1 MGIPGLINAI
11 GSGERISLSKLAI
24 THLERTSRPIRIAV
38 DISIWLFQVQAGR
51 GGRNPEL
58 RTLFYRLLK
67 FLALPI
73 HPLFVYDGKDKPPF
87 KRGKAVSGRSYGN
100 APIIRLSKVLID
112 LFKFPRHDAP
122 GEAEAECARLQRA
135 GVVDAVMSND
145 VDALM
150 FGSTLTVMNFSKES
164 GSGTSAATHI
174 TCYRM
179 CGDSYHPSN
188 VPLDRAG
195 MILFAM
201 LSGGDYLPSG
211 VPKCGSKLAAEIAR
225 AGFGADLL
233 DTIRSDGPE
242 LDMKLDEWRERLQY
256 ELDENES
263 GYFQTK
269 HKAVRIPQ
277 SFPDRT
283 ILSYYA
289 KPVVSSPQD
298 TEVLKSRLM
307 NAWDQEIDVLELRR
321 FTADAFEWNYRSGA
335 RKVIKLLA
343 EPLVSYRLRL
353 QKSPSPFAQNTSLP
367 DSNVQMLQKIY
378 KSRTSFSTDGLT
390 ELQLEIV
397 PIDVVGLDLLAE
409 EPNPPIPSQE
419 TTIVSGDEEEDV
431 EVYTE
436 ATVQSPTK
444 KRTAKR
450 FDPYAAEKVWIFETI
465 ATIGVPEVVQIWK
478 KEQAEKAS
486 APKKSSSRK
495 TGPKKKG
502 PIDPGMKRGSI
513 LKYGTLTKQR
523 SEISEFK
530 GAQLFEAAMSAT
542 PPRTTRAPGLLRAES
557 SPDASMWGSPVY
569 GPYSHKRMLD
579 IQPHINQT
587 VDDLVDS
594 FTSSCTIS
602 SMPDIKRHPM
612 ATRSRMGSRQAG
624 IRPGDVEV
632 QTLDFLSREPVFNS
646 SPSPAS
652 SARIKMSYSNVRYDD
667 STGSDLSSDAN
678 SALSPPSPGSESRR
692 HTQSRPLKTSAKPRS
707 GAEIQELEDVMSAVT
722 LSDGSPYQQLE
733 RLAQTPT
740 VLKARSLKGMKMH
753 EVHALA
759 AEAQTVRASRTAES
773 ASPTATHS
781 CVKGPV
787 VRLRPSAQKT
797 LEMDPRVDDALETT
811 TKEEKR
817 VESSSKVSRPREA
830 SSHLESVIVCDGFWT
845 TEVKSQSE
853 LASEETERDSFN
865 NDEKRKKKRIPRV
878 SILDLS

>member
-1 MGIPGLINAI
+1 MGQTHQCHWLWRTNFLVQTGNNPLGTDFKTHTHCRGYLDMAVPG
-11 GSGERISLSKLAI
+11 
-24 THLERTSRPIRIAV
+24 
-38 DISIWLFQVQAGR
+38 AGR
-51 GGRNPEL
+51 S
-58 RTLFYRLLK
+58 RLLK

-179 CGDSYHPSN
+179 CGDGHHPSN

-225 AGFGADLL
+225 AGFGGDLL
-233 DTIRSDGPE
+233 DAIKSDGPE
-242 LDMKLDEWRERLQY
+242 LDMKLEEWKERLQY

-269 HKAVRIPQ
+269 HKAVRIPE

-283 ILSYYA
+283 VLSYYA

-298 TEVLKSRLM
+298 IEVLKTRLM

-353 QKSPSPFAQNTSLP
+353 QKSPSPLAGTTSLSGS
-367 DSNVQMLQKIY
+367 DVQMLQRIY
-378 KSRTSFSTDGLT
+378 KSRTSYSTDGLT

-419 TTIVSGDEEEDV
+419 TTIVSGDEDEDA

-436 ATVQSPTK
+436 ATGQPPTK
-444 KRTAKR
+444 NRTGKR

-465 ATIGVPEVVQIWK
+465 ATIGVPEVVRTWK

-486 APKKSSSRK
+486 APKKSSNRK

-523 SEISEFK
+523 SDISEFK

-542 PPRTTRAPGLLRAES
+542 PPSKLRAPELLRAES
-557 SPDASMWGSPVY
+557 SPDALMRSTPVY
-569 GPYSHKRMLD
+569 GPYSHKRRLD
-579 IQPHINQT
+579 IQPQKHQI

-602 SMPDIKRHPM
+602 SMPDVKRHPM
-612 ATRSRMGSRQAG
+612 ATLSRMGSRLAVVRSG
-624 IRPGDVEV
+624 NVEV
-632 QTLDFLSREPVFNS
+632 QTLDFSSAEPVFNS
-646 SPSPAS
+646 SPSCAS
-652 SARIKMSYSNVRYDD
+652 PGRIKISYSNVRYGDTAD
-667 STGSDLSSDAN
+667 SDLSSHTK
-678 SALSPPSPGSESRR
+678 SVVSPSSPGSES
-692 HTQSRPLKTSAKPRS
+692 HQQKKSRPVKASVEPRR
-707 GAEIQELEDVMSAVT
+707 GVEVQELEDIMSAVT
-722 LSDGSPYQQLE
+722 LSDGSPYEQFD

-740 VLKARSLKGMKMH
+740 GLKVRSLSGLKIH

-759 AEAQTVRASRTAES
+759 AEAQIARSSRTKELV
-773 ASPTATHS
+773 SPTAERS
-781 CVKGPV
+781 IVKAPG
-787 VRLRPSAQKT
+787 VRLPPSAPKT
-797 LEMDPRVDDALETT
+797 LAMDAGVDDALEPT

-817 VESSSKVSRPREA
+817 VESSSKVSRPRQT
-830 SSHLESVIVCDGFWT
+830 SSHLESVIVCGGFWT
-845 TEVKSQSE
+845 TEAKSQSE
-853 LASEETERDSFN
+853 LASEETERDSSN

>member
-179 CGDSYHPSN
+179 CGDGGHPSN

-242 LDMKLDEWRERLQY
+242 LDMKLEEWKERLQY

-269 HKAVRIPQ
+269 HKAVRIPE

-283 ILSYYA
+283 VLSYYA

-298 TEVLKSRLM
+298 IEVLKSRLM

-353 QKSPSPFAQNTSLP
+353 QKSPSPFAGNTSLSGS
-367 DSNVQMLQKIY
+367 DVQMLQRIY

-397 PIDVVGLDLLAE
+397 PIDVVGLNLLAE

-444 KRTAKR
+444 KRTGKR

-465 ATIGVPEVVQIWK
+465 ATIGVPEVVRTWK

-486 APKKSSSRK
+486 APKKSSNRK

-523 SEISEFK
+523 SDISEFK

-542 PPRTTRAPGLLRAES
+542 PPESRAPGLLRAGS
-557 SPDASMWGSPVY
+557 SPDALKRGTPVY
-569 GPYSHKRMLD
+569 GPYSHKRRLD
-579 IQPHINQT
+579 IQPQVYQT

-602 SMPDIKRHPM
+602 SMPDVKRHPM
-612 ATRSRMGSRQAG
+612 ATLSRTGSRRAVV
-624 IRPGDVEV
+624 RSGDVEV
-632 QTLDFLSREPVFNS
+632 QTLDFLSAEPVFNS
-646 SPSPAS
+646 CPSRASP
-652 SARIKMSYSNVRYDD
+652 ARIKMSYSNVRYGD
-667 STGSDLSSDAN
+667 SADSDLSSDTK
-678 SALSPPSPGSESRR
+678 SVVSPPSPGSES
-692 HTQSRPLKTSAKPRS
+692 HQQTKSRPVKTSAKPRR
-707 GAEIQELEDVMSAVT
+707 GVEDQELEDIMSAVT
-722 LSDGSPYQQLE
+722 LSDESPYEQFDS
-733 RLAQTPT
+733 LAQTPT
-740 VLKARSLKGMKMH
+740 RLKARPLSGLKIH
-753 EVHALA
+753 EIHALA
-759 AEAQTVRASRTAES
+759 AEAQTTRSSRTKELV
-773 ASPTATHS
+773 SPTANHS
-781 CVKGPV
+781 CVKAPG
-787 VRLRPSAQKT
+787 VRLLPSAPKT
-797 LEMDPRVDDALETT
+797 LVMDPCADDALEPT

-817 VESSSKVSRPREA
+817 VESGSKVARPRQT
-830 SSHLESVIVCDGFWT
+830 SSHLESVIVCGGFWT
-845 TEVKSQSE
+845 TEAKSQSE
-853 LASEETERDSFN
+853 LASKETERDSSN
-865 NDEKRKKKRIPRV
+865 SDEKRKKKRIPRV

>member
-122 GEAEAECARLQRA
+122 GEAEAECARLQRS

-150 FGSTLTVMNFSKES
+150 FGSTLTVMNFSKEN

-174 TCYRM
+174 TCYGM
-179 CGDSYHPSN
+179 CGDSDHPSN

-233 DTIRSDGPE
+233 DIITSDGPE

-269 HKAVRIPQ
+269 HKAVRIPE

-283 ILSYYA
+283 VLSYYA

-298 TEVLKSRLM
+298 IEVLKSRLM

-353 QKSPSPFAQNTSLP
+353 QKSPSAFARNTSLS

-397 PIDVVGLDLLAE
+397 PIDVVGLNLLAE

-465 ATIGVPEVVQIWK
+465 ATIGVPEVVQTWK

-486 APKKSSSRK
+486 ASKKSSNRK

-523 SEISEFK
+523 SDISEFK

-542 PPRTTRAPGLLRAES
+542 PRKSRAPGLLRAES
-557 SPDASMWGSPVY
+557 PPDALMRGSPVY

-579 IQPHINQT
+579 IQPHVHQT

-594 FTSSCTIS
+594 FPSSCTIS
-602 SMPDIKRHPM
+602 STPDIKQHPM
-612 ATRSRMGSRQAG
+612 ATRSRTGSRRAG
-624 IRPGDVEV
+624 IPSGDVEV
-632 QTLDFLSREPVFNS
+632 LTLDFLNSQPVFNS
-646 SPSPAS
+646 SPSRVS
-652 SARIKMSYSNVRYDD
+652 SAGIRMSYSNVRYDY
-667 STGSDLSSDAN
+667 STGSDLSSDTN
-678 SALSPPSPGSESRR
+678 SLVSPPSPGSESRR
-692 HTQSRPLKTSAKPRS
+692 HTQSRPIKTSDKPRS
-707 GAEIQELEDVMSAVT
+707 EVEIQELEDVMSAVT
-722 LSDGSPYQQLE
+722 LSDGSPCQQLE
-733 RLAQTPT
+733 SLAQTPT
-740 VLKARSLKGMKMH
+740 GLQARSLKGLKMH

-759 AEAQTVRASRTAES
+759 AEAQTARASLSKES
-773 ASPTATHS
+773 ASPTANHS
-781 CVKGPV
+781 CVKCPG
-787 VRLRPSAQKT
+787 VRLPPSAQKT
-797 LEMDPRVDDALETT
+797 LVMDPCADDALDPT
-811 TKEEKR
+811 TKKEKR
-817 VESSSKVSRPREA
+817 VESSSKVSRPPET
-830 SSHLESVIVCDGFWT
+830 SSLIESVVVCHGFWT
-845 TEVKSQSE
+845 TEAKSQSE
-853 LASEETERDSFN
+853 LASEETERDTFN
-865 NDEKRKKKRIPRV
+865 SGEKRKKKRIPRV

>member
-1 MGIPGLINAI
+1 
-11 GSGERISLSKLAI
+11 
-24 THLERTSRPIRIAV
+24 V

-67 FLALPI
+67 FLELPI

-179 CGDSYHPSN
+179 CGDSDRPSN
-188 VPLDRAG
+188 VSLDRAG

-233 DTIRSDGPE
+233 DTIRSDGPV

-269 HKAVRIPQ
+269 HKAVRIPA

-283 ILSYYA
+283 VLSYYA

-298 TEVLKSRLM
+298 IEVLKSRLM

-353 QKSPSPFAQNTSLP
+353 QKSPSPFAGNTSLSGS
-367 DSNVQMLQKIY
+367 DAQMLQKIY
-378 KSRTSFSTDGLT
+378 KSRTSFGTDGLS

-419 TTIVSGDEEEDV
+419 PTNVSGDEEEDV

-444 KRTAKR
+444 KRTVKR

-465 ATIGVPEVVQIWK
+465 ATIGVPEIVQTWK

-486 APKKSSSRK
+486 APKKSSNRK

-523 SEISEFK
+523 SDISEFK

-542 PPRTTRAPGLLRAES
+542 PSRKSRAPGLLRAES
-557 SPDASMWGSPVY
+557 SPDALMRGAPVY

-579 IQPHINQT
+579 IQPQVYQT
-587 VDDLVDS
+587 VADLADS

-602 SMPDIKRHPM
+602 SMPDIKRHPI
-612 ATRSRMGSRQAG
+612 ATRSCIGSRRAG
-624 IRPGDVEV
+624 IRSGDVEV
-632 QTLDFLSREPVFNS
+632 QTLDFLSPEPVFNS
-646 SPSPAS
+646 PPSRASP
-652 SARIKMSYSNVRYDD
+652 ARIKMSYSNVRYDD
-667 STGSDLSSDAN
+667 STGSDLSSDTN
-678 SALSPPSPGSESRR
+678 SVVSPPSAGSESRQ
-692 HTQSRPLKTSAKPRS
+692 HTQSRPVKTSAKRRR
-707 GAEIQELEDVMSAVT
+707 GVEVQELEDIMSAVT
-722 LSDGSPYQQLE
+722 LSDGRPDEQLE
-733 RLAQTPT
+733 SLAQTPAG
-740 VLKARSLKGMKMH
+740 LKARSLRGLKMH
-753 EVHALA
+753 EVQALA
-759 AEAQTVRASRTAES
+759 AEAQTARSSRTKES
-773 ASPTATHS
+773 VSPTATQS
-781 CVKGPV
+781 CVKAPG
-787 VRLRPSAQKT
+787 VRLPPSAPKA
-797 LEMDPRVDDALETT
+797 LVMDPCADDALEPT
-811 TKEEKR
+811 TKKEKR
-817 VESSSKVSRPREA
+817 VESSSKVARPRQT

-845 TEVKSQSE
+845 TEAKSQSE
-853 LASEETERDSFN
+853 LASEETKRDSFSG
-865 NDEKRKKKRIPRV
+865 DKKTKKKCIPRV

>member
-67 FLALPI
+67 FLTLPI

-100 APIIRLSKVLID
+100 APIIRLSKILID

-179 CGDSYHPSN
+179 CGDSDHPSN
-188 VPLDRAG
+188 VTLDRAG

-233 DTIRSDGPE
+233 DTIRTDGPE
-242 LDMKLDEWRERLQY
+242 LDMKLEEWRERLQY

-269 HKAVRIPQ
+269 HKAVRIPE

-283 ILSYYA
+283 VLSYYA
-289 KPVVSSPQD
+289 KPVVSSSQD
-298 TEVLKSRLM
+298 IDALKSRLM

-353 QKSPSPFAQNTSLP
+353 QKSPSPFAGNSSLS
-367 DSNVQMLQKIY
+367 DSNVQMLRKIY

-397 PIDVVGLDLLAE
+397 PIDVVGLNLLAE

-419 TTIVSGDEEEDV
+419 TTIVSGDEEDEV

-450 FDPYAAEKVWIFETI
+450 FDPYAAEKVWIFETL
-465 ATIGVPEVVQIWK
+465 ATIGVPEVVQAWK

-486 APKKSSSRK
+486 APKKSSNRK

-523 SEISEFK
+523 SDVSEFK
-530 GAQLFEAAMSAT
+530 GAQLFEAAMSTT
-542 PPRTTRAPGLLRAES
+542 PTKSRAPGFQRAES
-557 SPDASMWGSPVY
+557 SPDALMRGSPVY
-569 GPYSHKRMLD
+569 GPYSRQRLLD
-579 IQPHINQT
+579 LQPHIYQT

-602 SMPDIKRHPM
+602 SRSDIKRHPM
-612 ATRSRMGSRQAG
+612 ATRSRMESRRVG
-624 IRPGDVEV
+624 VRSGDVEV
-632 QTLDFLSREPVFNS
+632 QTLDFLSPEPVFNS
-646 SPSPAS
+646 SPSRVS
-652 SARIKMSYSNVRYDD
+652 SARIKISYSNVSYDD
-667 STGSDLSSDAN
+667 CTGSDLSLDAN
-678 SALSPPSPGSESRR
+678 SAISSPSPGSESRQQ
-692 HTQSRPLKTSAKPRS
+692 TQLKSIKTSPKPRS
-707 GAEIQELEDVMSAVT
+707 GVEIQELEDVMSAIT
-722 LSDGSPYQQLE
+722 LSDGSPHKHLKS
-733 RLAQTPT
+733 LAQTPT
-740 VLKARSLKGMKMH
+740 GLKARSLKALKTH
-753 EVHALA
+753 EVHALTV
-759 AEAQTVRASRTAES
+759 EAQTARASRAKES
-773 ASPTATHS
+773 VSPTTNHS
-781 CVKGPV
+781 CVKA
-787 VRLRPSAQKT
+787 PSVHLPPTAQKT
-797 LEMDPRVDDALETT
+797 LVMEPCADDVLQPTV
-811 TKEEKR
+811 KKEKR
-817 VESSSKVSRPREA
+817 VDSSSKVQRSRES
-830 SSHLESVIVCDGFWT
+830 SSHMESVIVCDGFWM
-845 TEVKSQSE
+845 TETKSESE
-853 LASEETERDSFN
+853 LASEETEHDSFN
-865 NDEKRKKKRIPRV
+865 CDEKRKKRIPRV
-878 SILDLS
+878 SILDLR

>member
-73 HPLFVYDGKDKPPF
+73 HPLFVYDGKGKPPF
-87 KRGKAVSGRSYGN
+87 KRGKAVSGRSYGS

-112 LFKFPRHDAP
+112 LFKFPRHEAP

-179 CGDSYHPSN
+179 CGDSDYLSN
-188 VPLDRAG
+188 VTLDRAG

-233 DTIRSDGPE
+233 DIIRSDGPE
-242 LDMKLDEWRERLQY
+242 LDMKLEEWRERLQY

-269 HKAVRIPQ
+269 HKAVRIPE

-298 TEVLKSRLM
+298 IEVLKSRLM

-335 RKVIKLLA
+335 RKVVKLLA

-353 QKSPSPFAQNTSLP
+353 QKSPSPFAGNSTLS

-465 ATIGVPEVVQIWK
+465 ATIGLPEVVQSWR

-486 APKKSSSRK
+486 APKKSSNRK

-523 SEISEFK
+523 SDISEFK

-542 PPRTTRAPGLLRAES
+542 PRKSRAPGLQRAES
-557 SPDASMWGSPVY
+557 SPDALMWGSPVY
-569 GPYSHKRMLD
+569 GPYSHKRMLNL
-579 IQPHINQT
+579 QPNVYQA

-594 FTSSCTIS
+594 FTSSCTIT
-602 SMPDIKRHPM
+602 SMPDVKRHPM
-612 ATRSRMGSRQAG
+612 ATRSRMGSRRAG
-624 IRPGDVEV
+624 VRSGDVEV
-632 QTLDFLSREPVFNS
+632 QTLDFSSPEPVFDP
-646 SPSPAS
+646 SPSLVS
-652 SARIKMSYSNVRYDD
+652 SAKFKISYSNVGYDD
-667 STGSDLSSDAN
+667 STGSDLSSDTN
-678 SALSPPSPGSESRR
+678 SAISSLSPGSETRR
-692 HTQSRPLKTSAKPRS
+692 QTQVRSIKTSAKPRS
-707 GAEIQELEDVMSAVT
+707 GVEIQELEDVMSAVT
-722 LSDGSPYQQLE
+722 LSERSPYKQLE
-733 RLAQTPT
+733 SLVQTPT
-740 VLKARSLKGMKMH
+740 GLKARSLRGLKTH
-753 EVHALA
+753 EDHALA
-759 AEAQTVRASRTAES
+759 AEAQSVLASRTKES
-773 ASPTATHS
+773 VSPTANRP
-781 CVKGPV
+781 CVKPPG
-787 VRLRPSAQKT
+787 VRLPPTAQKT
-797 LEMDPRVDDALETT
+797 LVMEPCADDVLEPT
-811 TKEEKR
+811 TKKEKR
-817 VESSSKVSRPREA
+817 VGSSSKVPRPSET
-830 SSHLESVIVCDGFWT
+830 SSHIESVTVCDGFWT
-845 TEVKSQSE
+845 TEAKSQSE
-853 LASEETERDSFN
+853 LASEETERNSFSS
-865 NDEKRKKKRIPRV
+865 DEKTKKKRIPRV
-878 SILDLS
+878 SILDLR

>member
-122 GEAEAECARLQRA
+122 GEAEAECARLQTA

-179 CGDSYHPSN
+179 CGDGDHPSN

-242 LDMKLDEWRERLQY
+242 LDMKLEEWRERLQY

-269 HKAVRIPQ
+269 HKAVRIPE
-277 SFPDRT
+277 SFPDMAV
-283 ILSYYA
+283 LSYYA

-298 TEVLKSRLM
+298 IEVLRSRLM

-353 QKSPSPFAQNTSLP
+353 QKSPSPFAGNTSLSGSDVP
-367 DSNVQMLQKIY
+367 MLQKIY

-397 PIDVVGLDLLAE
+397 PIDVVGLNLLAE

-431 EVYTE
+431 EVFTE

-465 ATIGVPEVVQIWK
+465 ATIGVPEVVQTWK
-478 KEQAEKAS
+478 MEQAEKAS
-486 APKKSSSRK
+486 APKKSSNRK

-523 SEISEFK
+523 SDISEFK

-542 PPRTTRAPGLLRAES
+542 PPRNLRAPGLLRAES
-557 SPDASMWGSPVY
+557 SPDALMRVSPIY
-569 GPYSHKRMLD
+569 GPYSHKRRLD
-579 IQPHINQT
+579 IQPQVYQP

-602 SMPDIKRHPM
+602 SMPDIKRHPV
-612 ATRSRMGSRQAG
+612 ATRSRMGSRRAG
-624 IRPGDVEV
+624 VRSGDVEV
-632 QTLDFLSREPVFNS
+632 QTLNFLSAEPVFNS
-646 SPSPAS
+646 SPSRTSP
-652 SARIKMSYSNVRYDD
+652 ARIKMSYSNASYDD
-667 STGSDLSSDAN
+667 SAGSDLSSDTKPVV
-678 SALSPPSPGSESRR
+678 SPPSPGSESRQQ
-692 HTQSRPLKTSAKPRS
+692 TQSRPVKTSAKPRRRV
-707 GAEIQELEDVMSAVT
+707 EVQELEEIMSAVT
-722 LSDGSPYQQLE
+722 LSDGSPYEQLE
-733 RLAQTPT
+733 TLAQTPT
-740 VLKARSLKGMKMH
+740 GLKARSLRGLKMH

-759 AEAQTVRASRTAES
+759 TEAQTARSSRTKES
-773 ASPTATHS
+773 VSPTANHS
-781 CVKGPV
+781 CVKAPG
-787 VRLRPSAQKT
+787 VRLPPSAPKT
-797 LEMDPRVDDALETT
+797 LVMDPCADDALEPT

-817 VESSSKVSRPREA
+817 VESSSKVSWPRQT

-845 TEVKSQSE
+845 TEAKSQSE
-853 LASEETERDSFN
+853 LASEETERGSSN
-865 NDEKRKKKRIPRV
+865 SDEKRKKKRIPRV

>member
-1 MGIPGLINAI
+1 M
-11 GSGERISLSKLAI
+11 
-24 THLERTSRPIRIAV
+24 

-112 LFKFPRHDAP
+112 LFKFPRHEAP

-179 CGDSYHPSN
+179 GGDSDHPSN
-188 VPLDRAG
+188 VTLDRAG

-233 DTIRSDGPE
+233 DIIRSDGPE
-242 LDMKLDEWRERLQY
+242 LGMKLDEWRERLQY

-269 HKAVRIPQ
+269 HKAVRIPE

-298 TEVLKSRLM
+298 IEVLKSRLM
-307 NAWDQEIDVLELRR
+307 NAWDQELDVLELRR

-335 RKVIKLLA
+335 RKVIRLLA

-353 QKSPSPFAQNTSLP
+353 QKSPSPFAGNSTLS

-419 TTIVSGDEEEDV
+419 TIVVSGDEEEDV

-436 ATVQSPTK
+436 AIPQSPTK
-444 KRTAKR
+444 KRTTKR

-465 ATIGVPEVVQIWK
+465 ATIGLPEVVQTWK

-486 APKKSSSRK
+486 APKKSSNRK

-523 SEISEFK
+523 SDISEFK

-542 PPRTTRAPGLLRAES
+542 PRKSRAPGLQRAES
-557 SPDASMWGSPVY
+557 SPDALMWGSPVY
-569 GPYSHKRMLD
+569 GPYSERMLD
-579 IQPHINQT
+579 LQPHVYQA

-602 SMPDIKRHPM
+602 STPDIKRHPM
-612 ATRSRMGSRQAG
+612 ATRSRMGSRRAG
-624 IRPGDVEV
+624 VRSADVEV
-632 QTLDFLSREPVFNS
+632 QTINLSPEPVSNS
-646 SPSPAS
+646 SPSRVSPA
-652 SARIKMSYSNVRYDD
+652 RFKISYSNVQYDD
-667 STGSDLSSDAN
+667 STGSDLSS
-678 SALSPPSPGSESRR
+678 LLLGSESHRQPQVR
-692 HTQSRPLKTSAKPRS
+692 SIKTSTKPRRRVD
-707 GAEIQELEDVMSAVT
+707 IQELEDIMSAVT
-722 LSDGSPYQQLE
+722 LSDGSPYKQSE
-733 RLAQTPT
+733 ILAQTPT
-740 VLKARSLKGMKMH
+740 SLKARSLRGLKTH

-759 AEAQTVRASRTAES
+759 AEAQTALASRTKES
-773 ASPTATHS
+773 VSPTANHS
-781 CVKGPV
+781 CVKAPG
-787 VRLRPSAQKT
+787 VRLPPTAQKT
-797 LEMDPRVDDALETT
+797 LVVEPCADNVLESAT
-811 TKEEKR
+811 TKEKR
-817 VESSSKVSRPREA
+817 VGSSSKVPTPSET
-830 SSHLESVIVCDGFWT
+830 SSHIESVTVCDGFWT
-845 TEVKSQSE
+845 TEAKSHSE
-853 LASEETERDSFN
+853 PASEERQDSFN
-865 NDEKRKKKRIPRV
+865 SDDKRKKKRIPRV
-878 SILDLS
+878 SILDLR